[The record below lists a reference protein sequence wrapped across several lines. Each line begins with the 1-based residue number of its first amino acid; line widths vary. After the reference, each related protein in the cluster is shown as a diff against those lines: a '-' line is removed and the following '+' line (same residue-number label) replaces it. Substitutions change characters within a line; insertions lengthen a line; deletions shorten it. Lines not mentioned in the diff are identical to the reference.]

1 MKTPILIT
9 ILSIVWLGLP
19 VAEPGP
25 KPIFT
30 GTDLSGWEV
39 PEGNA
44 EKGWYQAVEGELRIQ
59 SSPDKKGSVIWTEQS
74 FRDFI
79 VELEFKFGE
88 GIIDTGVHLRNMD
101 QIQIGISGSLKRDM
115 TGSPYIPGKGY
126 PVEAEGVAELLKLDD
141 WNAMKIQAIGKQ
153 YTVWLNGKQVMTYES
168 DSAIEEGPIGLQ
180 LHGGKDMAVTY
191 RSIRLAELGE

>member
-1 MKTPILIT
+1 MKTPFLVT
-9 ILSIVWLGLP
+9 ILSIASLGLAT
-19 VAEPGP
+19 AEPEL

-44 EKGWYQAVEGELRIQ
+44 EQGWYQAVEGELRIQ

-191 RSIRLAELGE
+191 RSIRLAELEG